1 MPEDKRTQEL
11 YSRGGMCSANDAELS
26 RLGAEFQKKHR
37 RHVESVADQQ
47 RIVGELSPEDREE
60 IVSLM
65 QAKRELAEAIAD
77 QRAITVVGLRVKA
90 AVLLAYSQYDLEGQ
104 LHWTD
109 HDQLM
114 GWSIARDLLGDETA
128 WQPEPSNERPL
139 QS

>member
-1 MPEDKRTQEL
+1 MPQDKRTQEL
-11 YSRGGMCSANDAELS
+11 YPRGGMCSANDAELS
-26 RLGAEFQKKHR
+26 RLGAEFQKKHH
-37 RHVESVADQQ
+37 RHAESVADQQ

-90 AVLLAYSQYDLEGQ
+90 AVLLAYSQHDLEGQ

-128 WQPEPSNERPL
+128 RQPEPSNERPL